1 MATTEQG
8 PASEVLLFVEKDG
21 PERFRIHSDQLE
33 DIGAKLR
40 GRARFSV
47 FNSIVL
53 PLIVTLA
60 TLIFTGLFQFISWW
74 NSVSLQNATDVAN
87 RAAET
92 AEKVTAAIDGRRYST
107 FVFISTLRDLVD
119 AKLNSERPP
128 DVLSGVPSTTGV
140 GGERAINPVASLN
153 LDRQLPLDLLET
165 NLRKTRFE
173 GYYDQ
178 LKRWNERIDQLL
190 TDVNYSLD
198 RPIFMQTTGEPA
210 GRHEGIAIY
219 YKKLKNV
226 DCMQS
231 MTVSLKELGLNP
243 NSLKLRLAGLN
254 NCFIQLN
261 FLLARTKDGTNPD
274 LSSDKEFDK
283 KLHAR
288 LDHIHTMG
296 SELRC
301 YALHRVDYY
310 IKRKEASIVSPA
322 SIWRWMT
329 DGDKRDALAHFEE
342 TAKHCSPQ
350 NRPT

>member
-1 MATTEQG
+1 MANEQG

-33 DIGAKLR
+33 DIGTKLR
-40 GRARFSV
+40 GRPRFSV
-47 FNSIVL
+47 FNSVVL

-119 AKLNSERPP
+119 AKFNPERPS
-128 DVLSGVPSTTGV
+128 DVLSGTSSTTGA

-153 LDRQLPLDLLET
+153 LERQLPLDLLET

-173 GYYDQ
+173 SYYDQ

-190 TDVNYSLD
+190 TDVNYTLD
-198 RPIFMQTTGEPA
+198 RPIFMQATGAPE

-219 YKKLKNV
+219 YEKLKNV
-226 DCMQS
+226 DCMRS
-231 MTVSLKELGLNP
+231 MTDSLKELGLNP

-274 LSSDKEFDK
+274 LASDREFDK

-310 IKRKEASIVSPA
+310 IKRKEDSIVSPA
-322 SIWRWMT
+322 SLWSRLT
-329 DGDKRDALAHFEE
+329 DGERRNALAHFE
-342 TAKHCSPQ
+342 AVARHCSPQ